1 MERQHT
7 KRILKISLVSLV
19 LVIVI
24 GYTIFA
30 SHNFILGPRIILE
43 EPQNGSTLTNSSV
56 VIKGVAQR
64 SQDITLNGRSILIDD
79 QGNFKE
85 TTLLAEGYNAIT
97 LSATDKFGRKKEYRL
112 ELIYKVN

>member
-7 KRILKISLVSLV
+7 KRILKIILISLAII
-19 LVIVI
+19 IVI
-24 GYTIFA
+24 GYAIFA

-43 EPQNGSTLTNSSV
+43 EPQNGSTFTTPSV
-56 VIKGVAQR
+56 AIRGIAER
-64 SQDITLNGRSILIDD
+64 SREITLNGKSILIDD